1 MTQNDIPLHTPKSTR
16 FLGEKTV
23 LCVGRSHVRLIVG
36 WFTLSLT
43 FALITP
49 QLPGA
54 TLFWD
59 GDADGS
65 NSIIGGAGTWNT
77 SDFQWD
83 VDADNSNSNNAA
95 WTNGIDIASFGGISG
110 TVTLGGPITVGGLEF
125 TSDGYTIT
133 GGGPNTLTLSGP
145 GTIDVAAGVRTAVT
159 ADIAGTVGLVKNG
172 NGTLNLGPSNSFT
185 GSTIIN
191 AGVIEVYKDES
202 LGSGNGAIQING
214 GTLSALGNN
223 FYSTRNIEIGASG
236 GTLDVTRNYSNWGSM
251 RLKGVISGSST
262 LTKTGFGELRLDG
275 DSSGF
280 TGEVIVEQG
289 ILRLY
294 AFADRGT
301 VTNLPALGASS
312 YTVRS
317 GGDLQI
323 QYSSIGSTPYY
334 SAINETAP
342 IHMEGGRM
350 TYYSNNSGAVSPWTQ
365 NTGDLF
371 LDRGSNRFYIN
382 RTNSGSATL
391 LSFGNLTRAQ
401 SATVSFDYS
410 TSAGTLGELG
420 NNPLIKFANS
430 PVANDGVLG
439 GWALVNLVDFAD
451 YDPTLGVRQTAYNST
466 DIATAGATDN
476 VDYAMSGT
484 TTIIGDTTVN
494 SLKITASASNSI
506 IEQTNGT
513 TLTIDTGGLLT
524 LGNFTKYIQPE
535 SGGDAAITAN
545 GGALYVHNAQSNVYI
560 NSTIVDGDMPTALV
574 KTQAGAL
581 VLYSTTDNT
590 YSGGTY
596 INGASIVYTGFTAN
610 RTYFGSGAVYLTRGN
625 LYLRR
630 RGATTSEEGYSV
642 FEGGGLY
649 LDNASQVFDSTGDR
663 FTIDGTSSIG
673 GQSQAA
679 GGGGLNSLTYVAGPV
694 AAGGQ
699 VHIDPGATIVHG
711 TDATVMG
718 AGTNTIQNLP
728 NDMQFYFGPGATSTA
743 ASTVTIG
750 VGTPWR
756 GLGTDRNTRSWNEGT
771 ITVNGGDFELRAML
785 VSNQNGEGQSSYTLR
800 IGGGSAASAPVIT
813 GAASTPL
820 TAHVTGGYVGLDA
833 GAAIYGSIAAG
844 SPLTF
849 QVEAGGNLE
858 VSQENAMGTGDGLA
872 SIIVLDGGT
881 FQQYGSSSD
890 ATRLAAAE
898 TGINGNVTIQARG
911 RFLAQNTNGLS
922 GTGTITFEPRAIL
935 QINNNTG
942 WTGSQAAAA
951 VGVNDAIIRIQVD
964 NFGTSGTP
972 LLTNF
977 GIDGTGIYEW
987 ATNANAANPSSAGTP
1002 ILSLDGGLIIN
1013 DAFDRSLDATN
1024 NGFIEL
1030 KVGGAGG
1037 TIASSSGQLFNIN
1050 EDVELNGLTLTI
1062 GYADVIDGDPGLGG
1076 VRMDEV
1082 RDSSV
1087 GKTGAINVIGGAQ
1100 LRISL
1105 AEAIQS
1111 DIALTLQ
1118 AGAWL
1123 DVDNSQTL
1131 ENLIGNGG
1139 TSRILGDSTLTLTRA
1154 GDYDLNASIGDTVT
1168 ILQAGGGVLTIDED
1182 SDGSGNLAVSN
1193 GTVKIAANIGN
1204 TFNLNPTGTGV
1215 IDLNG
1220 TTTSVRSITG
1230 DSTGTIELNGGVLV
1244 FENPGT
1250 VTIDSGEAVINGPG
1264 TIRLLG
1270 QGQVRFNQDPSRMTN
1285 ISQIDIFNGEFR
1297 VDGVQ
1302 GTPDTFLIGAPVINL
1317 GDHFAT
1323 TGGTGSQS
1331 FPRLYLVNTETTQT
1345 AELNVDGGWITSD
1358 LGANDLTIWSGN
1370 INFTGAADTNIFD
1383 VNDAGTGDQ
1392 HAVTGVIGGTGGF
1405 SKVNSGTLRLEA
1417 DNTIQGNIYIQRNGV
1432 GGSNIDSTL
1441 SRGGIR
1447 LTEANGA
1454 LSAANSVIISRDGS
1468 FYLNNAT
1475 DVNLDRVGDSTDLTL
1490 RGQGRV
1496 RLVGNASS
1504 AVSETMGALYV
1515 DTGSGKINFDVDD
1528 STPQLTTFTF
1538 SSFKRDRGSIA
1549 QFQVLDDLTGSFGSP
1564 FAAST
1569 KAQLF
1574 IADAGATPNTAV
1586 LYGGGGA
1593 NGSTNKTLVLGAYG
1607 GVNNIS
1613 NHFMTFDSTNTTELR
1628 PLVWDG
1634 TPVGSEYFLSRE
1646 APTLVAPHQFTRAG
1660 LVTYDQNVLINF
1672 NTAIE
1677 GEVGTG
1683 LPGSGSDYG
1692 WYGSAPVAILENV
1705 AMNSLRFGTNTPTN
1719 SPNSNEIGSALV
1731 LAPGARL
1738 FLGDHVDDGVIG
1750 DITTSGSGMIL
1761 FGRDISG
1768 TSPGS
1773 NQYIAGGYIDFGTR
1787 EAIIVNES
1795 GNSAFLRSNIVGSGG
1810 LTKAGAQAVY
1820 LDNSNSYT
1828 GITNIAE
1835 GALIIRDQNAL
1846 GGSTLVRTEGAGSLY
1861 LELGTNVRNSLVGGL
1876 PGGPPPDLF
1885 VGTIDTSRV
1894 VLYSNSSN
1902 NTWGG
1907 DVIIDTVD
1915 NLGNWVF
1922 TARMSTNARDTLN
1935 IDGNIYSNEEGSAA
1949 LTAKGISAHAINADI
1964 ALNDA
1969 RLVSTGGGSST
1980 GGIVNINGQF
1990 SDNVNGPV
1998 SAPVT
2003 TENENQV
2010 LRFQVG
2016 GSNEMIVNVRQQWN
2030 AAGQIR
2036 VEQGILRYEGDG
2048 NFWTPLAAER
2058 MDSTNSQSGMRIG
2071 GSYGGS
2077 NNGTQNAAV
2086 ILTKAGQVLNIGRI
2100 DIGGDGS
2107 NNYNAFGN
2115 TMLAGTNTS
2124 GTVTFGD
2131 GTERVFYY
2139 GATSSRRFVRDL
2151 TVYAAGGGTVELNYR
2166 LDDTDTDSHTS
2177 FTKIGRGVVNFNGQN
2192 DVNGSAQNG
2201 DVEQLNM
2208 SGGLLRLTNYG
2219 HATGRRFDNG
2229 AMITFA
2235 GGGIEMDG
2243 LGAIQN
2249 ETANYT
2255 GAAVVADAAYPAA
2268 QTLIAPG
2275 GTDVIVTAADFNI
2288 TMNIGSDS
2296 IALTRQS
2303 GGTVNFVENATG
2315 SGNAVITLEG
2325 IGQPADDT
2333 AIAWATYGDSYTYN
2347 AMLASY
2353 TLNALDFAMT
2363 SNAAGN
2369 IDMFAG
2375 GTRQDED
2382 DVAAWVLGNDVS
2394 ENILGFSGA
2403 TAVASVNTIH
2413 FDFDG
2418 AGTIDATA
2426 GLEVTSG
2433 GIMVSSSVI
2442 TGEKMISNGL
2452 LNAGADA
2459 DLIIHQYGGGDMTI
2473 SSVIQDNAGNTPGI
2487 GNALVKTGS
2496 GNLVLTADNTYTGS
2510 TFLNGGQLTIS
2521 SNTNLGATPGAADA
2535 DNIYANGG
2543 TLRVLADVDLNA
2555 NRGIMLG
2562 GNGLEVSV
2570 GPSATLTY
2578 NGIIASEPNVIVGYT
2593 ANPAVGRFDKTGS
2606 GTLLLTNVDN
2616 TFNGLFDI
2624 REGTVKWEPLAAL
2637 SNGTY
2642 APFGSN
2648 SAFLDGTIVHS
2659 GATLAIHPLTAA
2671 TSSNNTFYINEWFT
2685 FEGGST
2691 LDVAPVS
2698 NATTPHDFNLNL
2710 RGVLKFDSLGNPG
2723 TPDGFVTPTS
2733 LAGATVIDVGRRQIN
2748 LNDDG
2753 GYITGDGGITK
2764 TGDSTLAFRENS
2776 PEWTGQLVVLEGAVY
2791 VYGAGDVLGRGT
2803 LPIILGHNLLAEQ
2816 AGEVVSGNTQ
2826 VQLLFTDEGGYRDV
2840 STIAQDIIVR
2850 ADDGAGNQ
2858 TKRIGARFLANI
2870 DEVNYDGNITLRDD
2884 LEFYY
2889 QDDARDSSNITSST
2903 HVGNSTRSIGT
2914 LTNQETVFINFNGN
2928 IIGAV
2933 GNDITTNVTQGG
2945 SANVPNGNAT
2955 DPFDDFVIRA
2965 IFAFNGDNS
2974 GWAGNLTIGN
2984 TEAAG
2989 DSDEQHIVTI
2999 GNVLALSANND
3010 VTIRSNATI
3019 RTSGLDVIIGNLSA
3033 ANANVE
3039 NYIENSSVTSEGSI
3053 TITQNTDAEVDIV
3066 LRDGETVFI
3075 LQPGESYKALS
3086 FKKAG
3091 LATLTLTK
3099 GNGFTGST
3107 TLAGGTL
3114 ELKYDADNSM
3124 LSDTGTLIL
3133 NDGILLLT
3141 DNGGSHSEIV
3151 GSTIINGTVAI
3162 ERSTGGASILN
3173 LNTITRNAGS
3183 LRISED
3189 DIATTDNVNVSGILG
3204 GWATVGGSWATNS
3217 GVLDAGSNGG
3227 FIRGLTVFDQDVD
3240 RLGGGAGSQV
3250 ITNASGNNVRII
3262 EDGSNTT
3269 PITLEVV
3276 AGTTSIYTLLQGANG
3291 GLATV
3296 DIGAG
3301 NTLRI
3306 GSGGVLL
3313 PDGSSSLL
3321 LTNGTLTTGTA
3332 DDAAGTLFLQS
3343 QSSTGE
3349 ILTVG
3354 SVIADN
3360 GGGTVDVRTAGP
3372 GTTVFS
3378 GENTYTGDTLVG
3390 SGILAIGDGGSTGTL
3405 GAGDVTI
3412 EASGILAFNRSDTAL
3427 NVLNK
3432 LIGSGTV
3439 VQNGSGTTT
3448 LSAAPAAVTKLN
3460 FVAADGTLAI
3470 GADNAINT
3478 TGMFTFGDVNG
3489 AATTAVLDVSGGN
3502 VIVGG
3507 LIVQTDSPSANQLII
3522 GTGRT
3527 LTVNGGVTIGAD
3539 VNASQTT
3546 MTATGGGTFV
3556 VNSSGATFQVGGATG
3571 GTNENRAI
3579 ADFSGLTNFTANL
3592 GAGLFNL
3599 GDANT
3604 GTASNAS
3611 EMLLAR
3617 NSTINAGQIQVGDG
3631 SGGGYVHTL
3640 TLGNLVNTFN
3650 ADILNIGSAVNRSRS
3665 SGEIKFGAA
3674 DNTGTLKIRGSDG
3687 TSRALINMVN
3697 TTGSTGAHMTAE
3709 MDLSGHTADIL
3720 AGAVTLAYRSANSGN
3735 ATATLTFDQGTL
3747 DILTLS
3753 IANRGGGGSGNSTAT
3768 VNLGDSA
3775 APGTPMTT
3783 IGSIDM
3789 GVNTSTNANSQVTAD
3804 LNITGGIVNI
3814 GTGSGTAINMANADT
3829 NLFVD
3834 SNINLTGGII
3844 TVTGNIIR
3852 TGGAGTENT
3861 FLTLAGGTL
3870 DMSGNSIGTGS
3881 ENIFFNAVSG
3891 TLSNLAEL
3899 NGGGGLTKITTG
3911 KLVMDGVN
3919 TYTGVTTVGVNGG
3932 TLQFARQTALY
3943 NNTPA
3948 SWTATNL
3955 VVNSGGTAAF
3965 NVGGAGEFTAG
3976 DLDIITALGT
3986 ATGGFLDGST
3996 LGIDTSNASGAFV
4009 YGTVIADTDGG
4020 NNSISLNKLGT
4031 GTLALTADNTYTGP
4045 TTITEGTLQLGNGG
4059 STGSLGT
4066 DPGAV
4071 TNNGALVVNRDDT
4084 FTLANVITGT
4094 GAVGQAGTGTT
4105 VLSGVNDYT
4114 GATTVSNG
4122 ELHVS
4127 GTLGATAV
4135 SVGETG
4141 GTFADAAT
4149 LSGSGSIG
4157 GAVTVGAPGSLGIL
4171 SPGGGPGDANAT
4183 LTLTADNTAL
4193 TVADGSQIR
4202 LGIAS
4207 PTSDTTP
4214 AVVFINGQ
4222 YEFNGG
4228 TYATAADLFASTQD
4242 NGGAAGAD
4250 GAEALAIWNVAPT
4263 TSTSHDFLN
4272 LTGTDSN
4279 LTVGARASATHGE
4292 GSILITDAGLSG
4304 VTYGQVFNLIDWTQ
4318 LSPMSFNVASGVFGG
4333 GTPQAGDLDLP
4344 DLTGFGEF
4352 AWDTSA
4358 FQSYGIIVVV
4368 PEPSRLLLMMVGLVG
4383 LLMRRRR

>member
-1 MTQNDIPLHTPKSTR
+1 MTQNDIQLHTSKPMPFQGKRET
-16 FLGEKTV
+16 
-23 LCVGRSHVRLIVG
+23 CCAGRSRARLMVTG
-36 WFTLSLT
+36 FLLFLT
-43 FALITP
+43 FAFITP
-49 QLPGA
+49 KLPGA

-65 NSIIGGAGTWNT
+65 NSITGGTGTWNT

-83 VDADNSNSNNAA
+83 VDADDSNGNNAA
-95 WTNGIDIASFGGISG
+95 WVNGINIASFGGSFG
-110 TVTLGGPITVGGLEF
+110 TVTLGEPITVGGLEF
-125 TSDGYTIT
+125 TSDGYTVT
-133 GGGPNTLTLSGP
+133 GGGLNTLTLSGP
-145 GTIDVAAGVRTAVT
+145 GTIDVAAGVHAAVT

-172 NGTLNLGPSNSFT
+172 GGTLNLGPSNSFT
-185 GSTIIN
+185 GSTVIN

-202 LGSGNGAIQING
+202 LGSGNGAIIIDG

-223 FYSTRNIEIGASG
+223 FYSTRNINVGAG
-236 GTLDVTRNYSNWGSM
+236 GATLDVTRNYSNWGSM
-251 RLKGVISGSST
+251 RLRGVISGAST

-280 TGEVIVEQG
+280 TGAVIVDQG
-289 ILRLY
+289 VLRLQPY
-294 AFADRGT
+294 TDRGT
-301 VTNLPALGASS
+301 VANVPALGASS

-317 GGDLQI
+317 GGDLQL
-323 QYSSIGSTPYY
+323 QYNAIGSTPYY
-334 SAINETAP
+334 SVINETAP
-342 IHMEGGRM
+342 IHMEGGRLG
-350 TYYSNNSGAVSPWTQ
+350 YYSNNSGAVSPWTQ
-365 NTGDLF
+365 TTGALF
-371 LDRGSNRFYIN
+371 LDRGSSRFYIN
-382 RTNSGSATL
+382 RTSSSSATL

-401 SATVSFDYS
+401 SATVSFDYT

-430 PVANDGVLG
+430 PAANDGVLG

-451 YDPTLGVRQTAYNST
+451 YDPVFGVRQTTYTST
-466 DIATAGATDN
+466 DIMTAGAADN
-476 VDYAMSGT
+476 VDFTQGAAT
-484 TTIIGDTTVN
+484 TTIGDTTIN
-494 SLKITASASNSI
+494 SLKFNATASNSI
-506 IEQTNGT
+506 IEQTNGS
-513 TLTIDTGGLLT
+513 TLTIDTGGLLA

-535 SGGDAAITAN
+535 SGGDAVITAN

-581 VLYSTTDNT
+581 MLYSTTDNT

-596 INGASIVYTGFTAN
+596 INGASIVYTGFTTD

-630 RGATTSEEGYSV
+630 RGATSSEEGYSV

-649 LDNASQVFDSTGDR
+649 LDNASQAFDSEGDR
-663 FTIDGTSSIG
+663 FTVDGTSSFG
-673 GQSQAA
+673 GQSQAS

-694 AAGGQ
+694 TAGGQ
-699 VHIDPGATIVHG
+699 VHLDTGVTIVHG
-711 TDATVMG
+711 TDAAVMG
-718 AGTNTIQNLP
+718 AGNNTIQNLP
-728 NDMQFYFGPGATSTA
+728 NDMQFYFGPGATSTTT
-743 ASTVTIG
+743 STVTIG

-771 ITVNGGDFELRAML
+771 IIVNGGDFELRGML
-785 VSNQNGEGQSSYTLR
+785 AATQNGEGQSSYTLR
-800 IGGGSAASAPVIT
+800 IGGGSAASAPVIS
-813 GAASTPL
+813 GAAATPL
-820 TAHVTGGYVGLDA
+820 TAHVTTGYVGLDA
-833 GAAIYGSIAAG
+833 GAAVYGSIAAG

-849 QVEAGGNLE
+849 QVAAGGVLE

-881 FQQYGSSSD
+881 LQQYGSTTD

-898 TGINGNVTIQARG
+898 TGINGNVTVQARG
-911 RFLAQNTNGLS
+911 RFLAHNTNGLS

-942 WTGSQAAAA
+942 WTGAQAAAA
-951 VGVNDAIIRIQVD
+951 VGINDAIIRIQVD
-964 NFGTSGTP
+964 NFGTAGTP

-987 ATNANAANPSSAGTP
+987 ATNANAANPSSANTP

-1013 DAFDRSLDATN
+1013 DAFDRSLDLTN

-1030 KVGGAGG
+1030 KAGGAGG
-1037 TIASSSGQLFNIN
+1037 TIASSSGHLFNIN

-1062 GYADVIDGDPGLGG
+1062 GYADVIDGDPGLGD
-1076 VRMDEV
+1076 VRMDAV
-1082 RDSSV
+1082 TDSV
-1087 GKTGAINVIGGAQ
+1087 GTGAINVIDGAQ

-1105 AEAIQS
+1105 ADAIQS
-1111 DIALTLQ
+1111 DIDVTLQ

-1123 DVDNSQTL
+1123 DVDEAQTL
-1131 ENLIGNGG
+1131 ENLFGNGA
-1139 TSRILGDSTLTLTRA
+1139 TSRILGDSTLTLTRT
-1154 GDYDLNASIGDTVT
+1154 GDYDLNASIGDAVT
-1168 ILQAGGGVLTIDED
+1168 ILHAGGGVLTIDED

-1204 TFNLNPTGTGV
+1204 GFILNPTGTGV
-1215 IDLNG
+1215 IDLDG
-1220 TTTSVRSITG
+1220 ATTSTRAITG
-1230 DSTGTIELNGGVLV
+1230 DSTGAIELNGGVLV
-1244 FENPGT
+1244 FDNPGT

-1264 TIRLLG
+1264 VIRLVG
-1270 QGQVRFNQDPSRMTN
+1270 EGQVRFNQDPTRMSN
-1285 ISQIDIFNGEFR
+1285 ISQIDIFNGELR

-1331 FPRLYLVNTETTQT
+1331 FPRLFLVNTETTQT

-1358 LGANDLTIWSGN
+1358 LGDSDLIIWSGN
-1370 INFTGAADTNIFD
+1370 INFTGTADTNIFD

-1392 HAVTGVIGGTGGF
+1392 HIVTGVLGGTGGF
-1405 SKVNSGTLRLEA
+1405 SKVNTGTLRLEA
-1417 DNTIQGNIYIQRNGV
+1417 NNTIQGNIYIQRNGV
-1432 GGSNIDSTL
+1432 GGSNIDSTV

-1447 LTEANGA
+1447 LSAANGA
-1454 LSAANSVIISRDGS
+1454 LSAASSVVISRDGS

-1490 RGQGRV
+1490 RGQGRI

-1504 AVSETMGALYV
+1504 AVSETMSALYV

-1538 SSFKRDRGSIA
+1538 SSFKRDPGAIA

-1564 FAAST
+1564 FAAT
-1569 KAQLF
+1569 MKAQLF

-1586 LYGGGGA
+1586 FYGGGGA
-1593 NGSTNKTLVLGAYG
+1593 NGATNKTLVLGAYG

-1634 TPVGSEYFLSRE
+1634 TLLGSEYFLSRE
-1646 APTLVAPHQFTRAG
+1646 NLTTPHQFTRAG
-1660 LVTYDQNVLINF
+1660 LVTNDQNVLINF
-1672 NTAIE
+1672 NTDLSKD

-1683 LPGSGSDYG
+1683 LPGSSSLYG
-1692 WYGSAPVAILENV
+1692 WYGNAPIAILENV

-1719 SPNSNEIGSALV
+1719 GANNNEIGSAIV

-1738 FLGDHVDDGVIG
+1738 ILGDHSDDGVIG
-1750 DITTSGSGMIL
+1750 DITASGSGMIL

-1810 LTKAGAQAVY
+1810 LTKAGAQSVY
-1820 LDNSNSYT
+1820 LDNLNSYT

-1835 GALIIRDQNAL
+1835 GALIVRDQNAL
-1846 GGSTLVRTEGAGSLY
+1846 GGSPLVRTEGAGSLY
-1861 LELGTNVRNSLVGGL
+1861 LELGTNVRNSIVGGS
-1876 PGGPPPDLF
+1876 PSGPPPDLF
-1885 VGTIDTSRV
+1885 VGTIDTTRV
-1894 VLYSNSSN
+1894 VLYSNNSN

-1922 TARMSTNARDTLN
+1922 TARISANARDTLN

-1949 LTAKGISAHAINADI
+1949 LTAKGIAAHAINLDI

-1980 GGIVNINGQF
+1980 GGIININGQF

-2003 TENENQV
+2003 IENENQV
-2010 LRFQVG
+2010 LRFQIG

-2036 VEQGILRYEGDG
+2036 VEQGILRYEGGG

-2058 MDSTNSQSGMRIG
+2058 MDSTNSQSGLRIG
-2071 GSYGGS
+2071 GSYGGT
-2077 NNGTQNAAV
+2077 NNGAQNAAV

-2100 DIGGDGS
+2100 DIGGDGT

-2131 GTERVFYY
+2131 GTERVYFY
-2139 GATSSRRFVRDL
+2139 GATASRRFVRDL

-2166 LDDTDTDSHTS
+2166 LDDTDVDSHTS
-2177 FTKIGRGVVNFNGQN
+2177 FTKIGRGIVNFNGQN
-2192 DVNGSAQNG
+2192 DVNGAAQNG

-2243 LGAIQN
+2243 SGAIQN

-2333 AIAWATYGDSYTYN
+2333 AIAWATYGDSYAYN

-2363 SNAAGN
+2363 GNAAGN

-2375 GTRQDED
+2375 ATRQDED

-2426 GLEVTSG
+2426 GLQVTSG

-2442 TGEKMISNGL
+2442 TGGKMIINGL
-2452 LNAGADA
+2452 LNAGVDS
-2459 DLIIHQYGGGDMTI
+2459 DLIIHQYGSADMTI
-2473 SSVIQDNAGNTPGI
+2473 GSVIQDNAGNTPGI

-2521 SNTNLGATPGAADA
+2521 SNTNLGATPGTADA

-2543 TLRVLADVDLNA
+2543 TLRVLADVDLDA

-2570 GPSATLTY
+2570 GSSATLTL

-2593 ANPAVGRFDKTGS
+2593 ANPAVGRFDKTGG

-2624 REGTVKWEPLAAL
+2624 RAGTVKWEPLAFL
-2637 SNGTY
+2637 TNGTY

-2648 SAFLDGTIVHS
+2648 SAFLDGTVVHS
-2659 GATLAIHPLTAA
+2659 GATLAIHPLTEA
-2671 TSSNNTFYINEWFT
+2671 TNSNSTFSINEWFT

-2710 RGVLKFDSLGNPG
+2710 RGVLKFDSLGNSG
-2723 TPDGFVTPTS
+2723 TADGFVTPSS
-2733 LAGATVIDVGRRQIN
+2733 LAGTTVIDVGRRQIN

-2764 TGDSTLAFRENS
+2764 TGDSALAFRENS

-2791 VYGAGDVLGRGT
+2791 VYGAGNVLGTGN

-2850 ADDGAGNQ
+2850 SDDGAGSQ
-2858 TKRIGARFLANI
+2858 TKRIGARYLANI
-2870 DEVNYDGNITLRDD
+2870 DEVNFDGDIKLRDD

-2889 QDDARDSSNITSST
+2889 QDDTRDSTSASSS
-2903 HVGNSTRSIGT
+2903 HVTNNTRSIGT

-2928 IIGAV
+2928 IIGAA

-2945 SANVPNGNAT
+2945 TSTYNPANGSTT
-2955 DPFDDFVIRA
+2955 DPFDDFVLRA
-2965 IFAFNGDNS
+2965 VFALNGDNS
-2974 GWAGNLTIGN
+2974 AWAGDLTIGN

-2989 DSDEQHIVTI
+2989 DVDEQHIVTI
-2999 GNVLALSANND
+2999 GNPLALSANNNI
-3010 VTIRSNATI
+3010 TIRSNATI
-3019 RTSGLDVIIGNLSA
+3019 RTSGLDVIIGNLAA

-3039 NYIENSSVTSEGSI
+3039 NYIENSSATSEGSI

-3075 LQPGESYKALS
+3075 LQPGESYQALS

-3091 LATLTLTK
+3091 LARLTLTR
-3099 GNGFTGST
+3099 GNSFTGST
-3107 TLAGGTL
+3107 TLSGGTL
-3114 ELKYDADNSM
+3114 ELKYAADNSM
-3124 LSDTGTLIL
+3124 LSDTGTLVL

-3141 DNGGSHSEIV
+3141 DNGGSHGEIV
-3151 GSTIINGTVAI
+3151 GATIINGTVAI
-3162 ERSTGGASILN
+3162 ERSAGGASILN

-3189 DIATTDNVNVSGILG
+3189 DIATTDNANVSGILG

-3217 GVLDAGSNGG
+3217 GVPDAGSNGG

-3250 ITNASGNNVRII
+3250 IANAAGNNVRII
-3262 EDGSNTT
+3262 EDGGVAT
-3269 PITLEVV
+3269 PITLEV
-3276 AGTTSIYTLLQGANG
+3276 AGGTTSIYTLLQGANG

-3313 PDGSSSLL
+3313 PDGGSSLL
-3321 LTNGTLTTGTA
+3321 FTNGMLTAGTG
-3332 DDAAGTLFLQS
+3332 DDTAGTLFLQS
-3343 QSSTGE
+3343 QSTSGE
-3349 ILTVG
+3349 TLTVG
-3354 SVIADN
+3354 SAIADN
-3360 GGGTVDVRTAGP
+3360 GGGSVDVRTAGP
-3372 GTTVFS
+3372 GTTIFS
-3378 GENTYTGDTLVG
+3378 AENTYTGATLVG

-3405 GAGDVTI
+3405 GAGDVII
-3412 EASGILAFNRSDTAL
+3412 EASGILAFNRSDAGLSVTNQL
-3427 NVLNK
+3427 TGN
-3432 LIGSGTV
+3432 GSV
-3439 VQNGSGTTT
+3439 VQNGTGTTT
-3448 LSAAPAAVTKLN
+3448 LAAAPAAVTKLH
-3460 FVAADGTLAI
+3460 FVAVNGTLAA
-3470 GADNAINT
+3470 GVDNAINT
-3478 TGMFTFGDVNG
+3478 TGNLSFGDTAG
-3489 AATTAVLDVSGGN
+3489 ATSVATVDLTSGS
-3502 VIVGG
+3502 VIIGG
-3507 LIVQTDSPSANQLII
+3507 LLVQTNTTSANQIII
-3522 GTGRT
+3522 GTGET
-3527 LTVNGGVTIGAD
+3527 LTVNGDVTIGVDIANSTD
-3539 VNASQTT
+3539 
-3546 MTATGGGTFV
+3546 TALTVSGGGTWV
-3556 VNSSGATFQVGGATG
+3556 VTKDSGTFQIGGATG
-3571 GTNENRAI
+3571 SVNGNRAV
-3579 ADFSGLTNFTANL
+3579 ADMSGLDTLTVDLGPGGVFRVGDRNTNSSSSGNAVTVATLAGTTSITAGTLGVGDSQGISNAVATLNL
-3592 GAGLFNL
+3592 GSG
-3599 GDANT
+3599 
-3604 GTASNAS
+3604 
-3611 EMLLAR
+3611 
-3617 NSTINAGQIQVGDG
+3617 STVLNVD
-3631 SGGGYVHTL
+3631 S
-3640 TLGNLVNTFN
+3640 
-3650 ADILNIGSAVNRSRS
+3650 LNIGDRLGQRGQGVLQFATS
-3665 SGEIKFGAA
+3665 
-3674 DNTGTLKIRGSDG
+3674 TGTLQVRGADG
-3687 TSRALINMVN
+3687 TSRSNMN
-3697 TTGSTGAHMTAE
+3697 IISSGAGTGLSMTATV
-3709 MDLSGHTADIL
+3709 DLTGHSSDLLLNTLVIGL
-3720 AGAVTLAYRSANSGN
+3720 RTGGNGGATS
-3735 ATATLTFDQGTL
+3735 TFSFDTGTL
-3747 DILTLS
+3747 DVNMVSLGSKL
-3753 IANRGGGGSGNSTAT
+3753 GGGGTNTVSGTLNIGGGTVVIGAGGISMGLHSGGNSASTAAGT
-3768 VNLGDSA
+3768 V
-3775 APGTPMTT
+3775 
-3783 IGSIDM
+3783 
-3789 GVNTSTNANSQVTAD
+3789 
-3804 LNITGGIVNI
+3804 
-3814 GTGSGTAINMANADT
+3814 
-3829 NLFVD
+3829 
-3834 SNINLTGGII
+3834 NLTGGSVSVDGDVVHGG
-3844 TVTGNIIR
+3844 T
-3852 TGGAGTENT
+3852 TGGARLSSAVLNLDGASLDMKGHSIGDATNLIDNT
-3861 FLTLAGGTL
+3861 FA
-3870 DMSGNSIGTGS
+3870 
-3881 ENIFFNAVSG
+3881 SG
-3891 TLSNLAEL
+3891 TLSNVAEI
-3899 NGGGGLTKITTG
+3899 NGGGGLTKTTTG
-3911 KLVMDGVN
+3911 RLTLDGVN

-3943 NNTPA
+3943 NHTPA
-3948 SWTATNL
+3948 SWTAANL

-3986 ATGGFLDGST
+3986 DTGGFLDGST

-4009 YGTVIADTDGG
+4009 YSTVIADTDGG

-4045 TTITEGTLQLGNGG
+4045 TTITDGTLQLGNGG

-4066 DPGAV
+4066 DTGAV

-4094 GAVGQAGTGTT
+4094 GAVGQAGPGTT
-4105 VLSGVNDYT
+4105 VLSGVSDYT

-4127 GTLGATAV
+4127 GSLGATTV

-4157 GAVTVGAPGSLGIL
+4157 GVVTVGAPGSLGIL

-4207 PTSDTTP
+4207 PTSDATP

-4228 TYATAADLFASTQD
+4228 TYDTAADLFASTQD

-4318 LSPMSFNVASGVFGG
+4318 LSPMSFNVTSGVFGG

-4344 DLTGFGEF
+4344 DLTGFGDF

-4368 PEPSRLLLMMVGLVG
+4368 PEPSRLLLMMFGMAG
-4383 LLMRRRR
+4383 LLMRRRRRWRPDGF